1 MARELLE
8 LIEEALGILH
18 TKHGA
23 YLERSADS
31 VLVAGDTHGF
41 PETSRWVLGLA
52 DELGV
57 DLVVFLGDYVDR
69 GPRGVEN
76 LEFLL
81 EHLVSEP
88 ERVVLLR
95 GNHESPVMNYYYG
108 FRDELVNKLGPKAQ
122 YTVEELYE
130 CLPFYIVL
138 NNRLWLVHG
147 GVPCKKCAD
156 EPEEPLGLE
165 EIARQVKEIHCTRDA
180 VDPAGIPM
188 QLLWNDPR
196 GDVEWFVPSI
206 RGPGIYFYG
215 RAAWRKFL
223 EANNLELIIRAHETV
238 DAVALWRP
246 DGSYEPGLR
255 HGEKRSLEELRHS
268 VITVFTS
275 LYHGLGAGAV
285 HVTGESITVYR
296 YTG

>member
-1 MARELLE
+1 MARELQE
-8 LIEEALGILH
+8 LVEHALGILR
-18 TKHGA
+18 TRHGA

-31 VLVAGDTHGF
+31 VLIAGDTHGF

-76 LEFLL
+76 LELLL
-81 EHLVSEP
+81 ERLVSEP
-88 ERVVLLR
+88 EHVVLLR

-108 FRDELVNKLGPKAQ
+108 FREELVNKLGPEAQ
-122 YTVEELYE
+122 DYIEELYM
-130 CLPFYIVL
+130 CLPFYMVL
-138 NNRLWLVHG
+138 NNQIWLVHG
-147 GVPCKKCAD
+147 GVPCRKCSN
-156 EPEEPLGLE
+156 EPEEPPSLE
-165 EIARQVKEIHCTRDA
+165 EIAKQVKEVHCTRDA
-180 VDPAGIPM
+180 IDPAGIPM

-196 GDVEWFVPSI
+196 GDLEWFAPSI

-215 RAAWRKFL
+215 REAWRRFL
-223 EANNLELIIRAHETV
+223 EANSLELIIRAHETV

-275 LYHGLGAGAV
+275 LYHGLGAGAI
-285 HVTGESITVYR
+285 HVTREGMTVYR